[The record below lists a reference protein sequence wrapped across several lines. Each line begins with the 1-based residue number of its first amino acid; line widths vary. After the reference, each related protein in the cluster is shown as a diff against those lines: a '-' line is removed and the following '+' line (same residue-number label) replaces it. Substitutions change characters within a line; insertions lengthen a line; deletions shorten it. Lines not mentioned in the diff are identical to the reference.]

1 MKMTKS
7 YSTNRRNINGLER
20 KENSYT
26 ALVDRNIAG
35 TDRLED
41 LIVDGKKKNDEGID

>member
-1 MKMTKS
+1 MRMTKS
-7 YSTNRRNINGLER
+7 YSTNRRNINALER

-26 ALVDRNIAG
+26 KLVDRNITG

-41 LIVDGKKKNDEGID
+41 LIVDGKKKKDKGID